1 MKPMNMIK
9 GMFLGLAL
17 SVVAGSAALADKPAD
32 RGDTP
37 GLGWGQGSSKAVP
50 GPIAG
55 VGLAGWLGVAGY
67 YWIVRRRRSRTA
79 NDTTT

>member
-37 GLGWGQGSSKAVP
+37 GLGWGQGGSKAVP
-50 GPIAG
+50 EPVAG
-55 VGLAGWLGVAGY
+55 VGIPVVLAYGAYVWF
-67 YWIVRRRRSRTA
+67 RRRA
-79 NDTTT
+79 KK

>member
-1 MKPMNMIK
+1 MNTLK
-9 GMFLGLAL
+9 ALFLGLAL
-17 SVVAGSAALADKPAD
+17 GVVAGSAALAQSGPPAD

-37 GLGWGQGSSKAVP
+37 GQGFGQGGSKAVP

-67 YWIVRRRRSRTA
+67 YWIVRRRRSRTGD
-79 NDTTT
+79 DTTT